1 MATHSSIPAWKI
13 PWTEEPGGLQSME
26 SQRVGHDWVHAHTH
40 THTCPSSLVH
50 THTHTCPSSLVHT
63 HIHTHTCPSSLELHI
78 VSPISLLINFSTEE
92 KGLVWLDTLG
102 LLKTQPERALGHLRR
117 KCLSKLERNVT
128 QRNTQKK
135 RKERRKK
142 ERNIEQAWEFST
154 VPITNYHC
162 LTSHTVC
169 WTRGRPGMSEEA
181 GRKLEER
188 RNRRHVTA
196 MT

>member
-26 SQRVGHDWVHAHTH
+26 SQRVGHDWATECTH
-40 THTCPSSLVH
+40 THAH
-50 THTHTCPSSLVHT
+50 A
-63 HIHTHTCPSSLELHI
+63 CPSSLELHI

-92 KGLVWLDTLG
+92 KGLVWLDPLC

-117 KCLSKLERNVT
+117 KWLSQLERNVT

-154 VPITNYHC
+154 APITNYHC

-169 WTRGRPGMSEEA
+169 WTQGRPGMSEEA
-181 GRKLEER
+181 GRKLEKR
-188 RNRRHVTA
+188 RNCRHVTA